1 MVKALI
7 QIQKVHSKEEEKMFS
22 KIKMFFIRLV
32 AKKVIDVTTGKEKFE
47 KSKTK
52 IGVVIAA
59 IAFIIDVVLPEFGV
73 YWPVSDK
80 ILKLAEVLGISLT
93 GYGLR
98 DAQEKAALA
107 AATKKA

>member
-1 MVKALI
+1 
-7 QIQKVHSKEEEKMFS
+7 MFS
-22 KIKMFFIRLV
+22 KIKTKIKNFFIRLV
-32 AKKVIDVTTGKEKFE
+32 TKKVIDGITGQEKFE

-59 IAFIIDVVLPEFGV
+59 VAFIIDVVLPEFGV

-80 ILKLAEVLGISLT
+80 ILKLAEVLGISLA

>member
-1 MVKALI
+1 
-7 QIQKVHSKEEEKMFS
+7 MFT
-22 KIKMFFIRLV
+22 KIKEWIIKLV
-32 AKKVIDVTTGKEKFE
+32 AKKVIDETTGQEKFE

-59 IAFIIDVVLPEFGV
+59 VAYLIDVVLPEFGV
-73 YWPVSDK
+73 YLPISDK
-80 ILKLAEVLGISLT
+80 LLKLAELLGISLS

-107 AATKKA
+107 AAKKK